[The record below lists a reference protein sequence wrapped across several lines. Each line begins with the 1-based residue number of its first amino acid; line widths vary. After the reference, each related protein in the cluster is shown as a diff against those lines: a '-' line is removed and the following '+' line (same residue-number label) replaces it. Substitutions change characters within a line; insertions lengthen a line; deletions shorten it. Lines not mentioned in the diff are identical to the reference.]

1 MNMVNQEVIS
11 EGISIAIAGYLIVFL
26 ALVSLYY
33 VFSILNRVLTRQ
45 TRQKLIKKGK
55 PLPAEKELQ
64 VSGEVTA
71 AISMAVFLYQELHDK
86 ESDVLTIKRISKTYS
101 PWNSRIYGMRFFRR

>member
-1 MNMVNQEVIS
+1 MFNQEVIS

-33 VFSILNRVLTRQ
+33 VFSFLNKLLTKR
-45 TRQKLIKKGK
+45 TKRKLTKSGK
-55 PLPAEKELQ
+55 TITDEKELHI
-64 VSGEVTA
+64 SGEVTA
-71 AISMAVFLYQELHDK
+71 AISMAVFLSQELHDK
-86 ESDVLTIKRISKTYS
+86 ESDVLTIKRISRTYS